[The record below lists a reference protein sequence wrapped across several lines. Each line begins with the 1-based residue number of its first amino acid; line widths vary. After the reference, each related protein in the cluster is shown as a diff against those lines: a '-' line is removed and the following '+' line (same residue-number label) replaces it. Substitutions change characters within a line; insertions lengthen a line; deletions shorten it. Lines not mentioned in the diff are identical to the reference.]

1 MSKFK
6 SEDIK
11 RVIDEIY
18 DKKKNVVSL
27 NKCSGFSLYILS
39 ILYIAKQIK
48 KDNNEEYSYTD
59 IGKGISGT
67 YIRVQDCDYK
77 VISQKLKIVDEDF
90 DKAINYLNNRDMT
103 LRDDM
108 ISYIEGLKSN
118 YHKEKELYDI
128 GAITLFFMIDNIKL
142 SYINIEGVDIFK

>member
-48 KDNNEEYSYTD
+48 KDNNEEYSYAD

-128 GAITLFFMIDNIKL
+128 GAITLFFMIDTIKL

>member
-6 SEDIK
+6 NEDIK

-18 DKKKNVVSL
+18 DKKKNVVLL

-128 GAITLFFMIDNIKL
+128 GAITLFFMIDTIKL

>member
-6 SEDIK
+6 NEDIK

-48 KDNNEEYSYTD
+48 KDNNEKYSYTD